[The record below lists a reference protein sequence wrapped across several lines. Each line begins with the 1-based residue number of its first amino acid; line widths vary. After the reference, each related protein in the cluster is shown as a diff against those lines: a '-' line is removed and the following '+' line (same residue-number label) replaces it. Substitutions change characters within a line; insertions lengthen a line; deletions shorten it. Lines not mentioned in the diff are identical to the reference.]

1 MNKTQRDIQEDI
13 EKRFSMLFFFNCM
26 SKDLHCK
33 LLAADLIFGNN
44 FISPV
49 PTDHLPPEV
58 QVSINLSKESVICN
72 LSDISIQFFHIRS
85 TCCFQFPALRK
96 KNYKHIHGA
105 RERTLDYLKV
115 VLEYFKY
122 ISLVKTATAV
132 FFCFV
137 FLFNFL
143 S

>member
-13 EKRFSMLFFFNCM
+13 EKRFSMLFFFLTAC
-26 SKDLHCK
+26 LK